1 MMPESA
7 REGTAQLPPAHLVGA
22 SRHDADV
29 DEFEAELWLWSAKEG
44 DSWVFVTVPEDV
56 SDEIRERSGPP
67 RGFGSARVEV
77 TIGTTTWRT
86 SVFPNSQEPGCYAL
100 PVKKAVRRS
109 EGLDIGETAVIRLRA
124 LDE

>member
-1 MMPESA
+1 
-7 REGTAQLPPAHLVGA
+7 
-22 SRHDADV
+22 V

-67 RGFGSARVEV
+67 REFGSARVEV